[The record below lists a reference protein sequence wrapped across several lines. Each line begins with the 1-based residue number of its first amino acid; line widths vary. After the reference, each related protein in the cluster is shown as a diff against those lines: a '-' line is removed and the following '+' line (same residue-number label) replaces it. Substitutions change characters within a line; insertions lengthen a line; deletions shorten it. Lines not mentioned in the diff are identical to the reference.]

1 MKTDKRNN
9 PTPEGSPIIRLSK
22 ITKRFG
28 KTIAVNAVDLS
39 VMPQEKVV
47 IIGPS
52 GSGKSTLLRAINI
65 LEEID
70 EGAIV
75 FEGKAVGYVEKK
87 GKQVLDTQKSICALR
102 AEIGM
107 VFQHFHLFPHMTVLE
122 NIMEGPVTVQGKS
135 HQEARILAEDM
146 LQKVGLSEKHGVYPA
161 TLSGGQKQRVA
172 IARALAMK
180 PKIMLFDEPTSALDP
195 ELVGEVFNTIKT
207 LADEGMT
214 MIIVTHQ
221 MGFARE
227 VADRVIFME
236 KGQFVTEAP
245 PHEFFG
251 SCMDNTRVASF
262 VNSIL

>member
-1 MKTDKRNN
+1 MKTDNENK
-9 PTPEGSPIIRLSK
+9 PTPGETPIIRLSK

-28 KTIAVNAVDLS
+28 KTTAVDAVDLS
-39 VMPQEKVV
+39 VMPREKVV

-52 GSGKSTLLRAINI
+52 GSGKSTLLRSVNI

-70 EGAIV
+70 EGDII
-75 FEGKAVGYVEKK
+75 FEGRKVGYVEKK
-87 GKQVLDTQKSICALR
+87 GAQVLDSQKNVCALR

-107 VFQHFHLFPHMTVLE
+107 VFQHFYLFPHMTVLE

-135 HQEARILAEDM
+135 HEEAHIIAEDM
-146 LQKVGLSEKHGVYPA
+146 LEKVGLSDKRNVYPA

-195 ELVGEVFNTIKT
+195 ELVGEVFNTIKG

-227 VADRVIFME
+227 IADRVIFME
-236 KGQFVTEAP
+236 KGRFVTEAP
-245 PHEFFG
+245 PDEFFG
-251 SCMDNTRVASF
+251 SCMTNSRVASF
-262 VNSIL
+262 VDSIL

>member
-1 MKTDKRNN
+1 MKTDNEKN
-9 PTPEGSPIIRLSK
+9 PTSNNAPIICLSN

-28 KTIAVNAVDLS
+28 KTTAVDAVDLS

-52 GSGKSTLLRAINI
+52 GSGKSTLLRAVNI

-70 EGAIV
+70 EGTIV
-75 FEGKAVGYVEKK
+75 FEGKSVGYVEKK
-87 GKQVLDTQKSICALR
+87 GKRVLDSQKNICALR

-107 VFQHFHLFPHMTVLE
+107 VFQHFYLFPHMTVLE

-135 HQEARILAEDM
+135 REEAHIIAEDM
-146 LQKVGLSEKHGVYPA
+146 LEKVGLSEKRDVFPA

-195 ELVGEVFNTIKT
+195 ELVGEVFNTIKS

-227 VADRVIFME
+227 IADRVIFME
-236 KGQFVTEAP
+236 KGRFITEAP
-245 PHEFFG
+245 PVEFFG
-251 SCMDNTRVASF
+251 SCMTNTRVASF
-262 VNSIL
+262 VDSIL

>member
-1 MKTDKRNN
+1 MKTDNKIK
-9 PTPEGSPIIRLSK
+9 PTPGEPPIIHLSK

-28 KTIAVNAVDLS
+28 KTTAVDAVDLS
-39 VMPQEKVV
+39 VMPREKVV

-52 GSGKSTLLRAINI
+52 GSGKSTLLRAVNI

-70 EGAIV
+70 EGDII
-75 FEGKAVGYVEKK
+75 FEGRTVGYVQKK
-87 GKQVLDTQKSICALR
+87 GKQVLDIQKNVCALR

-107 VFQHFHLFPHMTVLE
+107 VFQHFYLFPHMTVIE

-135 HQEARILAEDM
+135 HEEAHIIAEDM
-146 LQKVGLSEKHGVYPA
+146 LEKVGLSDKRNVYPA

-195 ELVGEVFNTIKT
+195 ELVGEVFNTIKA

-227 VADRVIFME
+227 IADRVIFME
-236 KGQFVTEAP
+236 KGRFVTEAP
-245 PHEFFG
+245 PDEFFG
-251 SCMDNTRVASF
+251 SCMTNSRVASF
-262 VNSIL
+262 VDSIL